1 MVDSGVGSNG
11 VGSIGVVAVDGFQ
24 GRVSVEVLG
33 GSFFG
38 KDVALSSR
46 VEVG

>member
-1 MVDSGVGSNG
+1 MVDSRVGSNG
-11 VGSIGVVAVDGFQ
+11 FGSIGVVVVDGFL
-24 GRVSVEVLG
+24 GRVSVEVFE

-38 KDVALSSR
+38 KDVGWFSG